1 MMRGSSYQA
10 PEGISGYWISSRL
23 GNMSDPCD
31 LSCPEER
38 NIAIQA
44 VSDVSVAVFA

>member
-1 MMRGSSYQA
+1 
-10 PEGISGYWISSRL
+10 
-23 GNMSDPCD
+23 MSDPS
-31 LSCPEER
+31 LIKSGYEASLALVTQAALYIER